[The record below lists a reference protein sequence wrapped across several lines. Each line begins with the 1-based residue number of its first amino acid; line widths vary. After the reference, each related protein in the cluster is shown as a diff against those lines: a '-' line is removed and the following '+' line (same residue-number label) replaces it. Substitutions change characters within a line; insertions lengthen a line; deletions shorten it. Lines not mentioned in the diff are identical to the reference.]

1 MIKEVLILNGYQ
13 CPFCQHMIPNHEIT
27 MAMDDVN
34 IYTLRRQ
41 FVYMYEDYQI
51 KIIAMECPN
60 CEKVTFIA
68 TYSGNKMPKDK
79 KIPIY
84 PISEA
89 KQFPDYIPIQ
99 IRQDYEEAYA
109 ILNLSPKA
117 SATLSRR
124 CLQGMIRDFWGVKKH
139 NLAQEIDALKDVIPA
154 HQFAALN
161 ALRQLGNIGAH
172 MEADV
177 NTIVDIDTGEAEK
190 LVKLIELLLKQW
202 YVERYEQQKLYEDII
217 KINDTKQTER
227 H

>member
-1 MIKEVLILNGYQ
+1 MIKEVLILNGYE
-13 CPFCQHMIPNHEIT
+13 CPFCQHMIPNHGIT
-27 MAMDDVN
+27 MSMDDVN
-34 IYTLRRQ
+34 IYTLRRN
-41 FVYMYEDYQI
+41 FSRMYEDYQI
-51 KIIAMECPN
+51 KILAMECPN

-68 TYSGNKMPKDK
+68 FYSGSKMPQDK

-89 KQFPDYIPIQ
+89 KKFPDYIPIQ
-99 IRQDYEEAYA
+99 IRQDYEEAYT

-139 NLAQEIDALKDVIPA
+139 NLAQEIDALQDTIPA

-217 KINDTKQTER
+217 KINEAKQTER